1 MEDNPYIIER
11 FRLSTIL
18 NLEFIQ
24 LDNLTRSLFG
34 GSIKNKNMISMTST
48 IFYNGKSYSCEF
60 VKNVSSVD
68 IDGQLRIY
76 ASRNDRRVFLVT
88 EFNEVLA
95 TEKAESYQIDA
106 LLDDEDI
113 KMLDFTA
120 LWFCVAFGEELNTI
134 IRND

>member
-1 MEDNPYIIER
+1 
-11 FRLSTIL
+11 
-18 NLEFIQ
+18 
-24 LDNLTRSLFG
+24 
-34 GSIKNKNMISMTST
+34 MIMTTT
-48 IFYNGKSYSCEF
+48 IFWKGKQYACEF
-60 VKNVSSVD
+60 VKNVSSED
-68 IDGQLRIY
+68 IKGTLRIY
-76 ASRNDRRVFLVT
+76 ASRHDKRVFLVT

-120 LWFCVAFGEELNTI
+120 LWFCVAFGEDLGTI

>member
-1 MEDNPYIIER
+1 
-11 FRLSTIL
+11 
-18 NLEFIQ
+18 
-24 LDNLTRSLFG
+24 
-34 GSIKNKNMISMTST
+34 MTSK
-48 IFYNGKSYSCEF
+48 IFWEGKQYACEF
-60 VKNVSSVD
+60 VKNVSSND
-68 IDGQLRIY
+68 IKGNLRIY

-88 EFNEVLA
+88 AYNEVLA

-120 LWFCVAFGEELNTI
+120 FWFCVAFSEDLGVI

>member
-1 MEDNPYIIER
+1 MIMATT
-11 FRLSTIL
+11 FFWKGK
-18 NLEFIQ
+18 EFV
-24 LDNLTRSLFG
+24 
-34 GSIKNKNMISMTST
+34 
-48 IFYNGKSYSCEF
+48 CEF
-60 VKNVSSVD
+60 VKNVSSED
-68 IDGQLRIY
+68 IKGTLRIY
-76 ASRNDRRVFLVT
+76 VSRHDRRVFWVT

-120 LWFCVAFGEELNTI
+120 FWFCVAFGEDLGTT